1 MSATTLATPTHG
13 TVPIITDTRP
23 SPPGRLA
30 TALAFGWRGLLK
42 IKHIPEQLIDAV
54 MIPVIFTVVFTYLF
68 GGAIAGSTSDYLRFL
83 LPGTLAMTVILLTMY
98 AGVSLNTDISRGFF
112 DRVRTLPIWQPAP
125 IIGALI
131 GDVGRYLLASSIVLG
146 LGVTLGFRGD
156 ATGIAVG
163 LALLLVFALS
173 LSWVWTTIGL
183 TFRSPSAVMN
193 AGFLIQFPL
202 TMVSNVFVDPATMP
216 GWLQAFVKINPVSHL
231 ATAERG
237 LMAGQVPGQEI
248 AWVLIASALLT
259 AVFAPLTIRL
269 YRNKR

>member
-1 MSATTLATPTHG
+1 MSATTLAAPTSP
-13 TVPIITDTRP
+13 TIITDARP
-23 SPPGRLA
+23 PRPGHLA
-30 TALAFGWRGLLK
+30 TTLAFGWRGLLK
-42 IKHIPEQLIDAV
+42 IKHVPEQLIDAV
-54 MIPVIFTVVFTYLF
+54 MIPIIFTVVFTYLF
-68 GGAIAGSTSDYLRFL
+68 GGAIAGSTGDYLRFL
-83 LPGTLAMTVILLTMY
+83 LPGTLSMTVILLTMY

-125 IIGALI
+125 IAGALI
-131 GDVGRYLLASSIVLG
+131 GDVGRYLLASSIVL
-146 LGVTLGFRGD
+146 TLGFALGFRAD
-156 ATGIAVG
+156 ALGVLAG
-163 LALLLVFALS
+163 LALLLIFALS

-237 LMAGQVPGQEI
+237 LMAGQAPGQEI
-248 AWVLIASALLT
+248 VWVLVASATLT
-259 AVFAPLTIRL
+259 AVFAPLTIHL
-269 YRNKR
+269 YRNKQ